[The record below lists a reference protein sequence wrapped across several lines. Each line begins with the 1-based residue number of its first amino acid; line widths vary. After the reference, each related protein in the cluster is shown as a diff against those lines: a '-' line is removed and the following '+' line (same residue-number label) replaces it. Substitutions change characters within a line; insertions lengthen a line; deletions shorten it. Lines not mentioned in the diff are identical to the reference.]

1 MECRA
6 DLPGNARDGGHVITS
21 NFQCTLFNKATCK
34 MVNHDVGGCVIVVCF
49 SPLFCSF
56 LVLSL
61 DVVGM
66 L

>member
-1 MECRA
+1 MMQNPTCS
-6 DLPGNARDGGHVITS
+6 G
-21 NFQCTLFNKATCK
+21 QCTLFNKAICK
-34 MVNHDVGGCVIVVCF
+34 IVGGCVIVVCF

>member
-1 MECRA
+1 MQNPTCS
-6 DLPGNARDGGHVITS
+6 G
-21 NFQCTLFNKATCK
+21 QCTLFNKATCK
-34 MVNHDVGGCVIVVCF
+34 IVNHDVGGCVSVVCF

>member
-1 MECRA
+1 MMQNPTCS
-6 DLPGNARDGGHVITS
+6 G
-21 NFQCTLFNKATCK
+21 QCTLFNKATCK
-34 MVNHDVGGCVIVVCF
+34 IVNHDVGGCVIVVCF
-49 SPLFCSF
+49 SPFFCSF